1 MHQNHSCCPLE
12 QTLAEPH
19 AVLCRERRT
28 TWNRSTQPNI
38 RHSHQIIR
46 KPSNLGT
53 VITIASL
60 IYTLNGKKKK
70 KQFNVPTVI
79 YWSEPYPTGCTQF
92 LLPNTEEAVPV
103 LPAPLELF
111 ARSQGSQIPTTLT
124 YPKKSCPTHS
134 YLSSWAVS
142 CFLQRVFNP
151 TRIITEP
158 NHGGSKTH
166 PTYNLGILLWG
177 QA

>member
-1 MHQNHSCCPLE
+1 MHQNHSRCPLE

-19 AVLCRERRT
+19 AVLCRQRQT
-28 TWNRSTQPNI
+28 TWNRSTQLNI

-70 KQFNVPTVI
+70 QFSVPTVI
-79 YWSEPYPTGCTQF
+79 YWSEPYPTGCMQF
-92 LLPNTEEAVPV
+92 LLPNTKEAVPV

-111 ARSQGSQIPTTLT
+111 ARSQGSQVPATLT
-124 YPKKSCPTHS
+124 HLKKSCPTHL

-142 CFLQRVFNP
+142 AFCRGYSTQL
-151 TRIITEP
+151 E
-158 NHGGSKTH
+158 
-166 PTYNLGILLWG
+166 LLLN
-177 QA
+177 QTMVVQSHIPLTI